1 MALSKS
7 DFKLATSCS
16 KKLIYKKLSYETLN
30 DENDYMEMLAQGGH
44 IVSKYAQLTYPDG
57 IEIKSDTIRDAL
69 EETRR
74 LIEQNQNITL
84 FEATVLSNEKII
96 RIDILEKKD
105 RVLNLIEVK
114 SKSHDSEDDNYNAK
128 RKLKEHIED
137 VAFQTM
143 VLREAYPDF
152 EIHSYLLLPDKS
164 KRSIFEGLAGYFK
177 VNKMIDEKFEIEEL
191 PAKSIVKFK
200 KPLVEFKFED
210 DPNRAKYIDNLQKDC
225 LLTPLPVDEEVENMM
240 NEIQQ
245 RSDIFIDILNNGIKP
260 DHYSIS
266 KSCNTCEFNL
276 GAEKEKN
283 GFRECWQELADI
295 EPNIFDLYYGGAIG
309 HYKSGWYFDELIS
322 QGKVSFW
329 DIDTD
334 RFRTRKG
341 ELGARGQRQLIQVQY
356 TKSNSEWVSSELS
369 AILYSL
375 KYPLHFIDFETY
387 KGAIPHHKGMRPYEL
402 VAFQWSCHTVM
413 SPESEPVHSEWLNLD
428 NVYPNFLFAEALMNE
443 IGTTGTPLMWTS
455 FENTILR
462 DILEQMEIYEYSNDN
477 LKEWLINITTDK
489 DREGRFV
496 DMNKITLDCYFHPDM
511 KGKTSIKSILP
522 AIWKNNPYLHSIP
535 WFKKYAPDT
544 EGNQNPYDTLKP
556 IKDSQES
563 NEVIKLGTDAMRAYH
578 DLMFG
583 PLSDNIQRREEIKNL
598 LLQYCELDTMAMVI
612 IWKYWIDKCL

>member
-7 DFKLATSCS
+7 DFKIATSCS
-16 KKLIYKKLSYETLN
+16 KKLIYKKLSYDTLN
-30 DENDYMEMLAQGGH
+30 DENEYMEMLAQGGH
-44 IVSKYAQLTYPDG
+44 IVSKYAQLTYPNG
-57 IEIKSDTIRDAL
+57 IEIKSEKIIDAL
-69 EETRR
+69 EVTRS
-74 LIEQNQNITL
+74 LIDKNQNITL

-105 RVLNLIEVK
+105 KILNLIEVK
-114 SKSHDSEDDNYNAK
+114 SKSHDSEDDNYKAT

-143 VLREAYPDF
+143 VLREAYPNY

-164 KRSIFEGLAGYFK
+164 KRSIFEGLAGCFK

-210 DPNRAKYIDNLQKDC
+210 DPNRGKYIDNLQKDS
-225 LLTPLPVDEEVENMM
+225 LLTLLPVDEEVDNIMD
-240 NEIQQ
+240 EIQQ
-245 RSDIFIDILNNGIKP
+245 RSDLFIDILNNGIKP
-260 DHYSIS
+260 EHYSIS
-266 KSCNTCEFNL
+266 KSCKNCEFNL

-283 GFRECWQELADI
+283 GFRECWQELTDI

-334 RFRTRKG
+334 RFRNRKG

-356 TKSNSEWVSSELS
+356 TKSNFEWVSSELS
-369 AILYSL
+369 LILNGL

-387 KGAIPHHKGMRPYEL
+387 KGALPHHKGMRPYEL
-402 VAFQWSCHTVM
+402 VAFQWSCHTVN

-462 DILEQMEIYEYSNDN
+462 DILEQIDIYEYSNDN

-511 KGKTSIKSILP
+511 KGKTSIKSVLP

-544 EGNQNPYDTLKP
+544 EDNLNPYDTLKP
-556 IKDSQES
+556 IQDSQGS

-578 DLMFG
+578 ELMFG
-583 PLSDNIQRREEIKNL
+583 YFSDNIQRREEIKNL

-612 IWKYWIDKCL
+612 IWKYWIDKCM